1 MHFTIKTIEALKAK
15 EIRYE
20 KFDDNLKGFG
30 VRVSPSG
37 EKSWITRYRRRS
49 KLIKVTHGK
58 VAALSLADARDKHNE
73 VRLILNLGRDPQAE
87 AQANKILVRESPTVE
102 ELAQDYLERWAK
114 PRKRT
119 WKTDEWVLNKY
130 VVPRF
135 GKMLAKDV
143 KRVHIIAM
151 LDEAVAL
158 GLTAGANNVLS
169 ITRKMFNWAVGRGI
183 LEMSPCHLIPR
194 PAPLKQ
200 RDRVL
205 TYDEIATLWKSLPKL
220 GFIEQVRL
228 ALQIMLVTAQ
238 RKSEVLKAE
247 KTEIDFRTSWWTIP
261 AERAKNGLSH
271 RVPLSPL
278 ALRLFQKAF
287 DLSGDSRW
295 VFNSPYK
302 SKEDRHLN
310 PQSISQSLL
319 KNKEKMDIDTFVVHD
334 LRRTAASYMASMG
347 IPRLVIKKIL
357 NHVETDVTAVYDRHS
372 YDKEK
377 HEALIA
383 WGEKLENIVT
393 IDTHNVVP
401 FRRKQQ

>member
-1 MHFTIKTIEALKAK
+1 MRFTVKTIEALKPK
-15 EIRYE
+15 KSRYE
-20 KFDDNLKGFG
+20 EYDDNLKGFG
-30 VRVSPSG
+30 VRVFLSG
-37 EKSWITRYRRRS
+37 EKSWVTRYRRKG
-49 KLIKVTHGK
+49 KLIKITLGK
-58 VAALSLADARDKHNE
+58 VSAVSMADARDKHNE
-73 VRLILNLGRDPQAE
+73 IRLLLNLGRDPQAE
-87 AQANKILVRESPTVE
+87 VQAKKIINLTAPTVE
-102 ELAQDYLERWAK
+102 ELAQEYLERWAK

-119 WKTDEWVLNKY
+119 WKTDEWVLNKN

-143 KRVHIIAM
+143 KRVHIIVM
-151 LDEAVAL
+151 LDEAVAR
-158 GLTAGANNVLS
+158 GLTAGANNLLS

-183 LEMSPCHLIPR
+183 LETSPCLLIPR

-205 TYDEIATLWKSLPKL
+205 TYDEITTLWKTLPKL
-220 GFIEQVRL
+220 GFLEQVRL

-238 RKSEVLKAE
+238 RKGEVLKAE
-247 KTEIDFRTSWWTIP
+247 KTEIDFRTGWWTIP

-295 VFNSPYK
+295 VFNSPFK
-302 SKEDRHLN
+302 PNEDRHIN
-310 PQSISQSLL
+310 PQSVSHGLL
-319 KNKEKMDIDTFVVHD
+319 KNKHKMDIDTFVVHD

-357 NHVETDVTAVYDRHS
+357 NHIETDVTAVYDRHS

-377 HEALIA
+377 YEALIA
-383 WGEKLENIVT
+383 WGEKLESIVT
-393 IDTHNVVP
+393 VNTHNVVP
-401 FRRKQQ
+401 FRRKRS